1 MWWLKS
7 AGVSNTVKNGIL
19 FLFKFYFAA
28 AVSASF
34 YCSRKLTVTLT
45 CVAFCGTLKTVIN
58 VISCICGFAIT
69 TSQHVRAFFC
79 QLTLLFFIYLSSV
92 SQSIL
97 ALFQPVRP
105 VGVTIVYFCAGK
117 CFPFLSVERGNSLSH
132 WPWWGVYM
140 RCHQCL
146 LSLIR
151 QWPIT
156 APPIPA
162 LQHSTSD
169 GLCCV
174 HLFNYCSL
182 R

>member
-1 MWWLKS
+1 MDKLC
-7 AGVSNTVKNGIL
+7 
-19 FLFKFYFAA
+19 FAA

-34 YCSRKLTVTLT
+34 YCSWKLTVTLT
-45 CVAFCGTLKTVIN
+45 CM
-58 VISCICGFAIT
+58 
-69 TSQHVRAFFC
+69 FFLWYFKSSYECYNLYMWFHHYSKSTC
-79 QLTLLFFIYLSSV
+79 QLFLSTDTSFFFVHLSSV
-92 SQSIL
+92 SHSIL
-97 ALFQPVRP
+97 ALFRPAHP
-105 VGVTIVYFCAGK
+105 VGVPIVYFCAEK
-117 CFPFLSVERGNSLSH
+117 CFHFLSVETGDSLSH

-140 RCHQCL
+140 RYHQCL

-156 APPIPA
+156 APPLPA

-174 HLFNYCSL
+174 HLFSSCSL